1 MVRLYID
8 SHLDTGK
15 LIELQE
21 HQLHYLRNV
30 LRLKMN
36 DLVQLFNGQDGEWQG
51 MLEICTKSKAVVL
64 VQQCLRAPIVEATV
78 TLLFAPLK
86 QEAMHFLIEKTTEL
100 GVSCLQ
106 PVTTE
111 FTQIHKLNMEKMGR
125 YCVDA
130 AQQCERLSVPVM
142 NPLQSLSDV
151 LQTWSSNKILIVCLE
166 RQESLPIASLLQ
178 QLDVMQEVAFLVGPE
193 GGLSARDIALLST
206 HSFVRFCRMGSRI
219 LRAETAAVAALACF
233 QSLRGDW
240 T

>member
-15 LIELQE
+15 LIELPE

-36 DLVQLFNGQDGEWQG
+36 DLVQLFNGRDGEWQG
-51 MLEICTKSKAVVL
+51 MLETCTKSKAEVR
-64 VQQCLRAPIVEATV
+64 VQQCLRAPIVEANV

-86 QEAMHFLIEKTTEL
+86 QEAMHFLIEKATEL

-111 FTQIHKLNMEKMGR
+111 FTQIHKLNTEKIGR

-130 AQQCERLSVPVM
+130 AQQCERLSVPIM
-142 NPLQSLSDV
+142 NPLQSLSDI
-151 LQTWSSNKILIVCLE
+151 LQTWPPNKILIVCLE

-178 QLDVMQEVAFLVGPE
+178 QLNVMQEVAFLVGPE

-219 LRAETAAVAALACF
+219 LRAETAAIAGIACF

>member
-15 LIELQE
+15 LIALQE

-36 DLVQLFNGQDGEWQG
+36 DLVQLFNGRDGEWQG
-51 MLEICTKSKAVVL
+51 ILETCTKSQATVL
-64 VQQCLRAPIVEATV
+64 IQQCLRSPTAEANV

-111 FTQIHKLNMEKMGR
+111 FTQVHKVNTEKMRR

-130 AQQCERLSVPVM
+130 AQQCERLSVPVI
-142 NPLQSLSDV
+142 NSLQSLSDI
-151 LQTWSSNKILIVCLE
+151 LQAWSSNKILIVCLE
-166 RQESLPIASLLQ
+166 RQGSLPIASLLQ

-193 GGLSARDIALLST
+193 GGVSARDIALLSNY
-206 HSFVRFCRMGSRI
+206 SFVRFCRMGLRI
-219 LRAETAAVAALACF
+219 LRAETAAVSALACF